1 MIGQMLIAL
10 SVAAVAARDCTR
22 EDVDVSNFLWWRFS
36 IGVECTSLSLNN
48 LTLGLA
54 GATALSRALRHNAAL
69 KTLKLEGCGIGAHG
83 ASMLADALPSTALAS
98 LDLDSNGIGFEGAVA
113 IAEAIPDSGLHELD
127 LESNGI
133 LDGGAIA
140 LASVLRNRRS
150 SPLTKLDLE
159 NNDIGDSG
167 VATLAAALHKNSAL
181 EELDLHGNFVGTKA
195 LRAMVSALAVNQH
208 VTKVSLPEAS
218 PLLPLRTRRYLNT
231 LGMLLEK
238 LVHANS
244 VGASVARK
252 RALRRQA
259 LQRFKARRRAGRR
272 KG

>member
-1 MIGQMLIAL
+1 MTAKKKSETRARRASAIPDAAL
-10 SVAAVAARDCTR
+10 L
-22 EDVDVSNFLWWRFS
+22 FLEYYYPIHYQAG
-36 IGVECTSLSLNN
+36 IGVED
-48 LTLGLA
+48 
-54 GATALSRALRHNAAL
+54 ALRGGLLNRHQVAML
-69 KTLKLEGCGIGAHG
+69 WLIHSEGR
-83 ASMLADALPSTALAS
+83 
-98 LDLDSNGIGFEGAVA
+98 EGREMNRKA
-113 IAEAIPDSGLHELD
+113 IERS
-127 LESNGI
+127 LESWFEI
-133 LDGGAIA
+133 SGAAI
-140 LASVLRNRRS
+140 
-150 SPLTKLDLE
+150 
-159 NNDIGDSG
+159 
-167 VATLAAALHKNSAL
+167 
-181 EELDLHGNFVGTKA
+181 TKA

-208 VTKVSLPEAS
+208 VTKISLPEAS